1 MQDLKIVNKKLNFE
15 KNIPK
20 IKIGKNAI
28 LKTLIRLT
36 CASFQ
41 AQVRRVYSFSNTTM
55 EILDWKIIFF
65 NSNLQHNISRLKQP
79 IASVPAFKGLF
90 INTGLGIIISTKNQ
104 DE

>member
-1 MQDLKIVNKKLNFE
+1 MQDLKIVNKKLNLE

-28 LKTLIRLT
+28 LKTLRLT

-65 NSNLQHNISRLKQP
+65 NSNLQHNISRLKRH
-79 IASVPAFKGLF
+79 I
-90 INTGLGIIISTKNQ
+90 
-104 DE
+104 

>member
-1 MQDLKIVNKKLNFE
+1 MPDLKIVNKKLNF
-15 KNIPK
+15 KKDIPK

-28 LKTLIRLT
+28 LTTLITLT

-65 NSNLQHNISRLKQP
+65 KQQSPTQYFSFETTHSKCSR
-79 IASVPAFKGLF
+79 I
-90 INTGLGIIISTKNQ
+90 
-104 DE
+104 